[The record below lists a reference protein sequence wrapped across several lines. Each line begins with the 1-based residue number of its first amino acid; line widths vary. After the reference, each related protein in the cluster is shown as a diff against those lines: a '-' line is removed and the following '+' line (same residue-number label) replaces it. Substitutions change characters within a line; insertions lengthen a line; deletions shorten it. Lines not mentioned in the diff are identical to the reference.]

1 MNTKRMSGKSVA
13 SVTNFLPANARAL
26 ISGKGEVVVKQIG
39 LDVIRG
45 IVFDV
50 LCGKNLRDSTEV
62 LTRKKLA
69 TLNAALLVMFL
80 RGESQSKG
88 FAEQLPLIAA
98 ERLKYKLA
106 SDERQILQWVLGLTN
121 KATQNVLRDK
131 IDSIATYADDYVNV
145 CKEVVSAC
153 ELDYGKL
160 NGTLAL
166 NPTEKAEINWD
177 FIVELLGTVGAQTL
191 AIRGSEKSMYGKL
204 FERLILGS
212 LLSILGFKFTSME
225 DLVNP
230 ERVFWLTSSG
240 EKRES
245 DATLLYEAGKGVRFD
260 IGFIGRGNPE
270 ISLDKVSRFEREV
283 EFGRGKWYLATIIL
297 VDHIGKR
304 SKIESL
310 AKDIQGTII
319 QMSMAYWPKE
329 IAKVLHEKV
338 GFKHELVNMP
348 DIEIGKFLQTKM
360 ADVPLLSFIGM
371 DDPID

>member
-1 MNTKRMSGKSVA
+1 MPDNKMSGKPTTK
-13 SVTNFLPANARAL
+13 VTNLMPSNARAL
-26 ISGKGEVVVKQIG
+26 ISGKGEDVVRQIG

-62 LTRKKLA
+62 LTRRKLA
-69 TLNAALLVMFL
+69 TLNAAIFVMFL
-80 RGESQSKG
+80 RGESQSQG
-88 FAEQLPLIAA
+88 FTDQLPAIAS
-98 ERLKYKLA
+98 ERLQHKIA
-106 SDERQILQWVLGLTN
+106 GDERQILQWVLGLTN

-131 IDSIATYADDYVNV
+131 LESLDTYREEYVKT
-145 CKEVVSAC
+145 CREVVSLC
-153 ELDYGKL
+153 ESDYGKL
-160 NGTLAL
+160 TGTLAL
-166 NPTEKAEINWD
+166 SPDEKAEINWN
-177 FIVELLGTVGAQTL
+177 FIVELLGTIGAQTL

-212 LLSILGFKFTSME
+212 LLSVLGFKFTSME
-225 DLVNP
+225 NLVNP

-245 DATLLYEAGKGVRFD
+245 DATLLYEAGRGVRFD

-297 VDHIGKR
+297 VDHIGKGSR
-304 SKIESL
+304 IETL
-310 AKDIQGTII
+310 AKEIQGTII

-348 DIEIGKFLQTKM
+348 DNEIGKFLQRKM
-360 ADVPLLSFIGM
+360 ADVPLLSFVGM
-371 DDPID
+371 NDPID

>member
-1 MNTKRMSGKSVA
+1 MSGKPTSK
-13 SVTNFLPANARAL
+13 VTNLMPSNARAL
-26 ISGKGEVVVKQIG
+26 ISGKGEDVVRQIG

-62 LTRKKLA
+62 LTRRKLA
-69 TLNAALLVMFL
+69 TLNAAIFVMFL
-80 RGESQSKG
+80 RGESQSQG
-88 FAEQLPLIAA
+88 FIDQLPAIAS
-98 ERLKYKLA
+98 ERLQHKIA
-106 SDERQILQWVLGLTN
+106 GDERQILQWVLGLTN

-131 IDSIATYADDYVNV
+131 LESLDTYREEYVKT
-145 CKEVVSAC
+145 CREVVSLC
-153 ELDYGKL
+153 ESDYGKL
-160 NGTLAL
+160 TGTLAL
-166 NPTEKAEINWD
+166 SPDEKAEINWN
-177 FIVELLGTVGAQTL
+177 FIVELLGTIGAQTL

-212 LLSILGFKFTSME
+212 LLSVLGFKFTSME
-225 DLVNP
+225 NLVNP

-245 DATLLYEAGKGVRFD
+245 DATLLYEAGRGVRFD

-297 VDHIGKR
+297 VDHIGKGSR
-304 SKIESL
+304 IETL
-310 AKDIQGTII
+310 AKEIQGTII

-348 DIEIGKFLQTKM
+348 DNEIGKFLQRKM
-360 ADVPLLSFIGM
+360 ADVPLLSFVGM
-371 DDPID
+371 NDPID